1 MKIAYRNHKYDV
13 FKTRY
18 GYEIDSEFKDIE
30 VVREIYGNWIVSNK
44 GIDYTAYAEQDEEH
58 VYVFIEGKQYVF
70 KKVEIDSFSSDQEN
84 EGSGIIHSP
93 MPGNV
98 VKVLVK
104 VGDEVEVGTP
114 VLVIEAMKMESTLY
128 ADIKGII
135 AKINIENKEQVST
148 DKVLIRIEPK

>member
-1 MKIAYRNHKYDV
+1 MKIAYRNHQYDI

-18 GYEIDSEFKDIE
+18 GYEIDSELENIN
-30 VVREIYGNWIVSNK
+30 VTTEIFGNYNVTYEGN
-44 GIDYTAYAEQDEEH
+44 DYKAYSAQDEEH
-58 VYVFIEGKQYVF
+58 IYLFIEGKQYTF
-70 KKVEIDSFSSDQEN
+70 KKVDVNSVSSVQEN
-84 EGSGIIHSP
+84 EGSGLIHSP

-104 VGDEVEVGTP
+104 EGDEVEVGSP

-128 ADIKGII
+128 ADVKGII
-135 AKINIENKEQVST
+135 AEINIENKEQVST